1 MVASVFPHTFRLH
14 WIVSYLM
21 VSVPTQ
27 AMLIAIF
34 GAGALSDFIRN
45 GNGVELEDFQIAG
58 LTCFI
63 IGVILLPVAMR
74 LNHRHRV
81 RVGPYGIEAMDD
93 RGTRWMIGWKQIDSV
108 AIVRI
113 GGVAEYPR
121 ANRRWANR
129 LVASA
134 REPGRRILRTRR
146 GVCRGGSSPVPR
158 FIFCAPRIVGQAS
171 CLSEFKRWIRTVRTG
186 KMPVLQI
193 PELHSHER

>member
-1 MVASVFPHTFRLH
+1 MATSIFPHTFRLH

-27 AMLIAIF
+27 AVLIAMF

-45 GNGVELEDFQIAG
+45 GRGVE
-58 LTCFI
+58 
-63 IGVILLPVAMR
+63 IGDLLIDGAQTSFVMGVLLLPLAVR

-113 GGVAEYPR
+113 GGWRSIRV
-121 ANRRWANR
+121 
-129 LVASA
+129 
-134 REPGRRILRTRR
+134 RTAD
-146 GVCRGGSSPVPR
+146 G
-158 FIFCAPRIVGQAS
+158 
-171 CLSEFKRWIRTVRTG
+171 RTVWLPLRVSRAEEYCELVEEYAG
-186 KMPVLQI
+186 EAHPLSRALSFAR
-193 PELHSHER
+193 PEL